1 MKSMQ
6 LSIISSPFD
15 GTQLCLQYPTDIF
28 YPEADDLGNYNESD
42 FDTAKNICSSCWLKD
57 KCLEFALKTNEKE
70 GVWGGTTPK
79 ERRSIRRKA
88 RR

>member
-1 MKSMQ
+1 MQ
-6 LSIISSPFD
+6 LSAVSSPFN
-15 GTQLCLQYPTDIF
+15 GTQLCSQYDLEIFFPEEYTD
-28 YPEADDLGNYNESD
+28 EAVAA
-42 FDTAKNICSSCWLKD
+42 AKEVCSNCWIKD
-57 KCLEFALKTNEKE
+57 KCLSFALSTNEKE